1 MMDKENKKDIRSLSV
16 EELREF
22 FIKNSHQA
30 FRGNQVYKWLWQ
42 KGIHKFE
49 GMTNLSKSTREL
61 LKEHFVINHVAID
74 LQQKSKDGT
83 IKNRVKLFDQFIVE
97 SVLIPTAARTT
108 ASEAFGKSP
117 VSKSHAPSRKG
128 PRTKIRAF
136 SLQFFEK

>member
-16 EELREF
+16 EELRDF

-74 LQQKSKDGT
+74 FQQKSKDGT
-83 IKNRVKLFDQFIVE
+83 IKNRVKLFDQVIVE
-97 SVLIPTAARTT
+97 SVLIPTAARTQP
-108 ASEAFGKSP
+108 KL
-117 VSKSHAPSRKG
+117 G
-128 PRTKIRAF
+128 P
-136 SLQFFEK
+136 